1 MRTFLMVVS
10 FFIGFASVFGQQN
23 LPIKGVVNDSSNK
36 PIQYAT
42 VGIYKNKDGKPLSV
56 TYTDEKGSFTL
67 NYSFS
72 GEHWLL
78 ISHGGYE
85 NYWLN
90 LSAEKNLSPLQI
102 QLKNLVS
109 ELQGVTVKSTRRLV
123 TMRED
128 GISYNVENDPMANS
142 DKALDLLRKTPMVSV
157 DGDGNVTVNG
167 QTSFRVL
174 VNGRETA
181 QFARN
186 VTEALKSFPGSI
198 IKRIDIITNPSAKY
212 DAEGVG
218 GIINII
224 TKKNVVGYNAT
235 ISAWT
240 NFFNPFDW
248 SSNVSRGGNATL
260 NMKKGKVG
268 IVAGLVYDG
277 NQNFNFRITESIQ
290 PLIPSTF
297 SKRTGEGLSAS
308 STYSPEGNLELSYEI
323 DSLNIISIYGTLD
336 RTRLE
341 NGNKKDFILF
351 TSSGITPII
360 STFDDNQTRR
370 SIDWSTGV
378 DYIKKFKSNSRKEFS
393 IKFFGVF
400 GESNLSNTSE
410 QLSSNGINRFILNE
424 NYSNDKQYTIQTDY
438 TIPGKNSSTLEIGA
452 KVILRQALSNYDS
465 YIKSV
470 VTSPYIVNLANSDN
484 FRYDQNVYSTYFSKR
499 FRLGKFN
506 FRTGIRIEHTLIDGD
521 FIRSNTT
528 VEQAYTRILPNLL
541 VSVQLKNT
549 QQITFSYGQ
558 RLGRPY
564 VYLLNPFINNID
576 SLKVTTGN
584 PDLGPQLTHVFN
596 SQFSINWK
604 RIFAT
609 FNIGYSFSNS
619 NIIHGY
625 IFNKATGVTAWK
637 PQNGGRNRLA
647 FLNVS
652 LSANPINPLR
662 INLNGNVS
670 YQNISS
676 PSLGGQS
683 NKGFSGQL
691 NMNGSYN
698 VGNKVSITWFS
709 GYYFP
714 VLLLQG
720 KADAYYS
727 YGFGGRYAVVKDKL
741 FANISLNNLFNKNGE
756 FILGRNF
763 SDENFVS
770 ENKTFSRFRGVT
782 FSLTWN
788 FGKLSEGVSKKKGV
802 SNTDL
807 L

>member
-1 MRTFLMVVS
+1 MLVA
-10 FFIGFASVFGQQN
+10 FFIGFSSVFGQQN

-72 GEHWLL
+72 GEHWLM

-90 LSAEKNLSPLQI
+90 LSAEKDLSSLQI
-102 QLKNLVS
+102 QLKNSVS

-157 DGDGNVTVNG
+157 DGDGSVTVNG

-235 ISAWT
+235 VSAWT

-248 SSNVSRGGNATL
+248 SSNVSPGGNATL

-277 NQNFNFRITESIQ
+277 NKNLTNRITESIQ
-290 PLIPSTF
+290 ALIPSTF
-297 SKRTGEGLSAS
+297 SKRTGEGISTS
-308 STYSPEGNLELSYEI
+308 NTYSPEGNLELSYEI
-323 DSLNIISIYGTLD
+323 DSLNTISIYGTFD
-336 RTRLE
+336 RTRNE
-341 NGNKKDFILF
+341 DQNKKDFELIG
-351 TSSGITPII
+351 TSAASSIM
-360 STFDDNQTRR
+360 STFEDAQTRR
-370 SIDWSTGV
+370 SIDWSSGF
-378 DYIKKFKSNSRKEFS
+378 DYIKKFKSNPLKEFS
-393 IKFFGVF
+393 IKLLGVF
-400 GESNLSNTSE
+400 GEANLDNTSE
-410 QLSSNGINRFILNE
+410 QINSSGNNRFVLND
-424 NYSNDKQYTIQTDY
+424 NYSNDRQYTIQTDY
-438 TIPGKNSSTLEIGA
+438 ILPGKNSSTLEIGA
-452 KVILRQALSNYDS
+452 KAILRKAISDYES
-465 YIKSV
+465 YIKTVATDPYV
-470 VTSPYIVNLANSDN
+470 VNPVNSDN
-484 FRYDQNVYSTYFSKR
+484 FRYDQNVYSTYVSKR

-506 FRTGIRIEHTLIDGD
+506 FRTGLRMEHTVIDGN
-521 FIRSNTT
+521 FIRSNTI
-528 VEQAYTRILPNLL
+528 VEQSYTKVLPNLL
-541 VSVQLKNT
+541 ISTRLKNG
-549 QQITFSYGQ
+549 QQITFSYSQ
-558 RLGRPY
+558 RINRPY
-564 VYLLNPFINNID
+564 VRLLNPFINNID
-576 SLKVTTGN
+576 SLNVTTGN
-584 PDLGPQLTHVFN
+584 PDLDPQLTHVFN
-596 SQFSINWK
+596 SQFSINGK
-604 RIFAT
+604 RLFTT
-609 FNIGYSFSNS
+609 FSIGYSFSNS

-625 IFNKATGVTAWK
+625 IFNKTTGVTAWK
-637 PQNGGRNRLA
+637 PQNGGRNRFV

-652 LSANPINPLR
+652 LNANPIDPLR
-662 INLNGNVS
+662 MNLNGNVS

-691 NMNGSYN
+691 NMNGSYT
-698 VGNKVSITWFS
+698 VGKKISLTWFS

-720 KADAYYS
+720 SVNAYYS
-727 YGFGGRYAVVKDKL
+727 YGFGGRYAFVKDKL

-756 FILGRNF
+756 FVRVRSF
-763 SDENFVS
+763 SDQNFMS
-770 ENKTFSRFRGVT
+770 ENKTFNRFRGIT

>member
-1 MRTFLMVVS
+1 MRIFLMSVALFMVFS
-10 FFIGFASVFGQQN
+10 SVFAQQN
-23 LPIKGVVNDSSNK
+23 LPIKGMVNDSSNK
-36 PIQYAT
+36 AIQYAT

-72 GEHWLL
+72 GEHWLM

-90 LSAEKNLSPLQI
+90 LSAEKDLSSLQI
-102 QLKNLVS
+102 QLKNSVS

-128 GISYNVENDPMANS
+128 GISYNAEMDPMANS

-235 ISAWT
+235 VSAWT

-260 NMKKGKVG
+260 NMKKGKLGV
-268 IVAGLVYDG
+268 VAGLLYDG
-277 NQNFNFRITESIQ
+277 AQNFIFRLTESIQ
-290 PLIPSTF
+290 PLTPSTF
-297 SKRTGEGLSAS
+297 SKRTGGGQSTS

-323 DSLNIISIYGTLD
+323 DSLNTISAYGTFD
-336 RTRLE
+336 RTRHEGGNFKEFELIGTSMGNSIVSTLE
-341 NGNKKDFILF
+341 
-351 TSSGITPII
+351 
-360 STFDDNQTRR
+360 DDQTNR
-370 SIDWSTGV
+370 SIDWSAGF
-378 DYIKKFKSNSRKEFS
+378 DYIKKFKSNSQKEFS

-400 GESNLSNTSE
+400 GEANLDNTSE
-410 QLSSNGINRFILNE
+410 QINSSGNNRFVLND
-424 NYSNDKQYTIQTDY
+424 NYSNDQQYTIQTDY
-438 TIPGKNSSTLEIGA
+438 VLPVKNSSTLEIGA
-452 KVILRQALSNYDS
+452 KAILRRAISDYES
-465 YIKSV
+465 YIKTVATDPYV
-470 VTSPYIVNLANSDN
+470 VNPANSDN
-484 FRYDQNVYSTYFSKR
+484 FRYDQNVYSTYASKR
-499 FRLGKFN
+499 FRLGKFT
-506 FRTGIRIEHTLIDGD
+506 FRTGLRMEHTVINGN

-528 VEQAYTRILPNLL
+528 VEQSYTRVLPNLL
-541 VSVQLKNT
+541 ISTRLKNG
-549 QQITFSYGQ
+549 QQITFSYSQ
-558 RLGRPY
+558 RLNRPY
-564 VYLLNPFINNID
+564 VQLLNPFINNID
-576 SLKVTTGN
+576 SLNVTTGN
-584 PDLGPQLTHVFN
+584 PDLDPQLTHVFN
-596 SQFSINWK
+596 SQFSMNGK
-604 RIFAT
+604 RLFTT
-609 FNIGYSFSNS
+609 FSLGYSSSSS

-625 IFNKATGVTAWK
+625 IFDKTTGVTAWK
-637 PQNGGRNRLA
+637 PQNGGVSRRV

-652 LSANPINPLR
+652 LNANPIDPLR
-662 INLNGNVS
+662 MNLNGNVS

-698 VGNKVSITWFS
+698 VGNKVSITCFS

-720 KADAYYS
+720 SVNAYYS
-727 YGFGGRYAVVKDKL
+727 YGFGGRYAFVKDKL

-756 FILGRNF
+756 FVRVRSF
-763 SDENFVS
+763 SDQNFMS
-770 ENKTFSRFRGVT
+770 ENKTFNRFRGVT